1 VSVRDRG
8 IDIQLQRHGLRS
20 HLGCHGA
27 ESGGALIRA

>member
-1 VSVRDRG
+1 VAVRDRW

-27 ESGGALIRA
+27 EGGAILIRA